1 MTAPAGLGG
10 APVAP
15 ARVVQPLAPA
25 LIRYAVVVVP
35 VLALTAVVL
44 GWVYPGEAAQQAVRA
59 SLWLALP
66 LQLITFAVARLV
78 SREQIIAAWGIG
90 MVLRFATL
98 GAWAF
103 VGIAALGL
111 VPGAA
116 LISLAVFLFVS
127 TLLEPLFLKS

>member
-25 LIRYAVVVVP
+25 LIRYAVVCVP

-59 SLWLALP
+59 FGSAG
-66 LQLITFAVARLV
+66 
-78 SREQIIAAWGIG
+78 SRVTVCASRCGPW
-90 MVLRFATL
+90 MR
-98 GAWAF
+98 
-103 VGIAALGL
+103 
-111 VPGAA
+111 
-116 LISLAVFLFVS
+116 
-127 TLLEPLFLKS
+127 

>member
-1 MTAPAGLGG
+1 MERVERGV
-10 APVAP
+10 PVSAHP
-15 ARVVQPLAPA
+15 RVVQPLAPA
-25 LIRYAVVVVP
+25 LIRYALVCLP
-35 VLALTAVVL
+35 LLALTAVAL
-44 GWVYPGEAAQQAVRA
+44 GWVYRDEAAQHAVRT
-59 SLWLALP
+59 SLWVAMP
-66 LQLITFAVARLV
+66 LQLLTFAIARLV
-78 SREQIIAAWGIG
+78 AREQIIAAWGIG

-98 GAWAF
+98 GAYAF